1 MSWSDEIAICE
12 ALQID
17 WGDDADSS
25 NRRSLQTVER
35 YRYQAKCLMRRA
47 GTTETPGTIGDA
59 IDLLVAMA
67 PTLRHSTCRQ
77 YRAALLQTLR
87 DLYDGGKLVITR
99 AAQYLR
105 RLGLLDAAPL
115 AHGSRNLPIRC
126 GAGRRRG
133 LSQKLRRET
142 VLCLAESRKPMAK
155 TLARILAI
163 GDMVGLRPSEWANS
177 WVQNDV
183 LFISSAK
190 MSDRMMRGLVP
201 VRELN
206 LRPLGRKCIET
217 IKLICDDM
225 QKNLR
230 HYGSEEK
237 VVARCAKLLQIHR
250 TDPLMTL
257 RSLRHQ
263 FRKNA
268 QSAGWNSAQI
278 AVAMNHRSAA
288 SQHAYGRDAKGR
300 RGIKLPGID
309 HSLTIS
315 VRPAR
320 ADPEARNRMSV
331 ENIAARDLVDDLD
344 EFALALVPR

>member
-1 MSWSDEIAICE
+1 ADRSSLILTAIALSLPSPDRE
-12 ALQID
+12 SRTPRTGKSQLSQI
-17 WGDDADSS
+17 
-25 NRRSLQTVER
+25 
-35 YRYQAKCLMRRA
+35 K
-47 GTTETPGTIGDA
+47 
-59 IDLLVAMA
+59 
-67 PTLRHSTCRQ
+67 
-77 YRAALLQTLR
+77 
-87 DLYDGGKLVITR
+87 
-99 AAQYLR
+99 
-105 RLGLLDAAPL
+105 
-115 AHGSRNLPIRC
+115 
-126 GAGRRRG
+126 RRR
-133 LSQKLRRET
+133 
-142 VLCLAESRKPMAK
+142 V
-155 TLARILAI
+155 LAI

-217 IKLICDDM
+217 IKLICDDL

>member
-1 MSWSDEIAICE
+1 MPWAEEIEISE
-12 ALQID
+12 TLQID

-25 NRRSLQTVER
+25 DRRSLQTVER

-47 GTTETPGTIGDA
+47 GTTGAPGTVGDA
-59 IDLLVAMA
+59 IDLLVAIA

-87 DLYDGGKLVITR
+87 DLYDGGELVITR

-105 RLGLLDAAPL
+105 RLGLIDAAPL

-142 VLCLAESRKPMAK
+142 VLCLAESRMPMAK

-163 GDMVGLRPSEWANS
+163 GDTVGLRPSEWANS
-177 WVQNDV
+177 RVQDDV
-183 LFISSAK
+183 LLVSSAK

-206 LRPLGRKCIET
+206 LRPLGRKRIET
-217 IKLICDDM
+217 INLICDDL
-225 QKNLR
+225 QKHLG
-230 HYGSEEK
+230 HYGTEEK
-237 VVARCAKLLQIHR
+237 VMARCAKVLQIHR

-300 RGIKLPGID
+300 RGIKLPDID
-309 HSLTIS
+309 HSLTIF

-320 ADPEARNRMSV
+320 ADPEARYRMGPD
-331 ENIAARDLVDDLD
+331 ETPAFDLAKDADGFGAAPTAR
-344 EFALALVPR
+344 